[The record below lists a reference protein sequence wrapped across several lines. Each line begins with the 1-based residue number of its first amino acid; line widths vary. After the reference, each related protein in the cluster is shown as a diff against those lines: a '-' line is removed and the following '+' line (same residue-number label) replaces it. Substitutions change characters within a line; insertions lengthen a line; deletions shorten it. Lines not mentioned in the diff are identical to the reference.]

1 MKYLT
6 IRLMK
11 ADIKQH
17 IVKGKNYSRVEK
29 QGEKPT
35 FSNYSFVEIKGSIP
49 DLFPD
54 HDFIELREKDEPH
67 YIDKIKIYITTI
79 TDRSNLTNS
88 NVIIEYT
95 KTTDA

>member
-49 DLFPD
+49 DLFQ
-54 HDFIELREKDEPH
+54 IMIL
-67 YIDKIKIYITTI
+67 
-79 TDRSNLTNS
+79 
-88 NVIIEYT
+88 
-95 KTTDA
+95 

>member
-1 MKYLT
+1 
-6 IRLMK
+6 MK

-67 YIDKIKIYITTI
+67 YIDKIKIHIIFNFTKIYFNIVINNFFYLNFITTKKYY
-79 TDRSNLTNS
+79 L
-88 NVIIEYT
+88 
-95 KTTDA
+95 

>member
-1 MKYLT
+1 ML
-6 IRLMK
+6 
-11 ADIKQH
+11 
-17 IVKGKNYSRVEK
+17 KGKNYSRVEK

-67 YIDKIKIYITTI
+67 YIDKIKIIIHYLIVRKHQMRFLELVLKETLSVIVMKFTLMK
-79 TDRSNLTNS
+79 RSC
-88 NVIIEYT
+88 V
-95 KTTDA
+95 